1 MKYIRL
7 YEEFQMGDLNFMSPE
22 EIQELFIA
30 EFHKKTPNVELIKV
44 LLENGLVDVNV
55 PAFWMNRT
63 PLHRACEKNSLELA
77 KLLILH
83 GADLNPKD
91 SNQITPLHFLA
102 DDNFLELAELLLKSG
117 ADVNS
122 KEMWSDTPLKW
133 AKSDEMRN
141 LLIKYGGTA

>member
-7 YEEFQMGDLNFMSPE
+7 FEEFQIGDLNLMSPD

-30 EFHKKTPNVELIKV
+30 EFHKDNPDLELIRV
-44 LLENGLVDVNV
+44 LLENELVDVNV
-55 PAFWMNRT
+55 TAFWMDRT
-63 PLHRACEKNSLELA
+63 PLHKACEKKNLELA
-77 KLLILH
+77 NLLILH
-83 GADLNPKD
+83 GSDLNPKD

-102 DDNFLELAELLLKSG
+102 DDNFLELAEVLLKAG

-122 KEMWSDTPLKW
+122 REMWGDTPLKW

-141 LLIKYGGTA
+141 LLIKYGGTS